1 MAHVLTLR
9 QTARQGDLTS
19 LRCVATA
26 PWLASE
32 LGCDN
37 DGTVSLEGSPCLQL
51 RGGGLR
57 RAVWQGHP
65 VPTLVGPEGTRPA
78 RHMVGAQETAP
89 QGTQG
94 GRAGAGR
101 SARDGRTGPTRRH
114 PAPGT
119 RRPRSAVSRGVSAP
133 CLPGPVLPPWASPA
147 AVTTPAPGAWCGL
160 RGMTWPR
167 AGLTLRHFR
176 PRWAEV
182 ARGLGQASEPPRL
195 APVPRAGPR
204 TPCS

>member
-32 LGCDN
+32 PGCDN

-89 QGTQG
+89 QRTQG

-119 RRPRSAVSRGVSAP
+119 RHRAPDGRAPPCHEESAP
-133 CLPGPVLPPWASPA
+133 PVCRPGPASMGIA
-147 AVTTPAPGAWCGL
+147 GSGDDTCAWCL
-160 RGMTWPR
+160 VRP
-167 AGLTLRHFR
+167 AGHDVAEGGSHTQTL
-176 PRWAEV
+176 P
-182 ARGLGQASEPPRL
+182 S
-195 APVPRAGPR
+195 PVG
-204 TPCS
+204 

>member
-1 MAHVLTLR
+1 MTSPLSAVWPQLLGWLLSRAVTMTGQFHWKAAPACSCEAAACGGPSGKGTQSPPWWAPRGHDLPGTWWELR
-9 QTARQGDLTS
+9 RQLLSG
-19 LRCVATA
+19 RK
-26 PWLASE
+26 
-32 LGCDN
+32 
-37 DGTVSLEGSPCLQL
+37 EGGRG
-51 RGGGLR
+51 RGGAL
-57 RAVWQGHP
+57 A
-65 VPTLVGPEGTRPA
+65 GT
-78 RHMVGAQETAP
+78 
-89 QGTQG
+89 
-94 GRAGAGR
+94 
-101 SARDGRTGPTRRH
+101 RH

-195 APVPRAGPR
+195 APVSRAGPR